1 MDQLTFDSPD
11 RPTAPLWSAGPRRRS
26 SRLNETE
33 GRPVEVV
40 EARRAQPPTM
50 HGHHLPLCKA
60 SLCVPLMQQH
70 APRAL
75 LGLCSARGRRCPQR
89 CSPNFGR
96 AAYAPHIDV
105 CTRRCDP
112 GSSPGRAEPPRSQAS
127 VGEQPLLG
135 PRRGSPTV
143 EARRP
148 SRLADRRGS
157 SMVRGRR
164 SCRPCP
170 RHDCPHSPA
179 LLYPCLGRRPHTLTL
194 TGPHPRPWQVD
205 RRGRPSGCLSSSSSA
220 ATAPALALTWAQAH
234 NGATRVRAPGALSHP
249 ARKRAWGSNL
259 FSVLV
264 AEAASSRLHRR
275 GCIVEAAPAA
285 RYTAAALAALALATI
300 ALTPQPCPGCRR
312 PHYCCPH
319 TLALALVTQDP

>member
-26 SRLNETE
+26 SRLYEAE
-33 GRPVEVV
+33 GRLVEVV

-112 GSSPGRAEPPRSQAS
+112 GSNPGRAEPPRSQAS
-127 VGEQPLLG
+127 VGDALG
-135 PRRGSPTV
+135 FWLQKRAAVESTSCNSAEPIAAAAQQQQQQRQRVEPTPAAAPPPATRDVSPRWMRVRTII
-143 EARRP
+143 ACRRCGGGP
-148 SRLADRRGS
+148 QE
-157 SMVRGRR
+157 
-164 SCRPCP
+164 
-170 RHDCPHSPA
+170 PA
-179 LLYPCLGRRPHTLTL
+179 PGVP
-194 TGPHPRPWQVD
+194 
-205 RRGRPSGCLSSSSSA
+205 RGRPCWCHTRGEQPSFYERKVSG
-220 ATAPALALTWAQAH
+220 P
-234 NGATRVRAPGALSHP
+234 
-249 ARKRAWGSNL
+249 
-259 FSVLV
+259 
-264 AEAASSRLHRR
+264 R
-275 GCIVEAAPAA
+275 GHETSW
-285 RYTAAALAALALATI
+285 R
-300 ALTPQPCPGCRR
+300 
-312 PHYCCPH
+312 
-319 TLALALVTQDP
+319 